1 VTAAAM
7 IPSAMRLRIA
17 ANNLGTQPA
26 PLKYKLA
33 ASLAIAAAATSL
45 ADQRDLTEMLGLDGD
60 LIAGCHAPA
69 PAAGELIRA
78 AREADGLTLTE
89 AAAQAGI
96 SRGHLSN
103 IEAGR
108 RAVPDGFRRT
118 TRGKRR

>member
-1 VTAAAM
+1 MSTAM

-17 ANNLGTQPA
+17 ANNLGTEPA
-26 PLKYKLA
+26 TLKHKLA

-60 LIAGCHAPA
+60 LLAGCPA
-69 PAAGELIRA
+69 QSPTAGELIRA
-78 AREADGLTLTE
+78 AREAAGLTLTE
-89 AAAQAGI
+89 AAAEAGT